1 MRRFGLVLGLGIIFC
16 VSSLFML
23 SPGLLQA
30 GSQEKAASANP
41 VPNPSF
47 EDVKEDNPIEW
58 TRETWQPKAEFGLDE
73 AAHTG
78 RKCVRISS
86 KEGADASWAAVV
98 PVRPFARYRLSG
110 WIKTKDMDPGRGRG
124 ALFNLH
130 GMDIATKPVR
140 GTRDWTRLSV
150 DFDSGANDAVSV
162 NCLFGGWGKSTGTA
176 WYDDVQI
183 DLLSVRALKPEAT
196 IDVSLTSAPVSPLIY
211 GQFIEHLGRCIYQG
225 IWAEM
230 LEDRK
235 FFYAVG
241 SQDSPWKA
249 VGDAANVRMNP
260 ILPYTGVHAPEIRLK
275 GNGEAGGIVQEGLAV
290 VKGKSYAGRIVL
302 AGDPGASPVEVSLV
316 WGSAPESR
324 QTVSIMDFRTD
335 YKTFPLAFTAGE
347 SGENARLEIASR
359 GIEAFRV
366 GAVSLMPADNVEG
379 FRPDV
384 LAVLRE
390 LDAPIYRWPGG
401 NFVSGYDWRDGIG
414 DRDRRPPRKN
424 PAWLGVEHNDVGIHE
439 FMDFCR
445 LVKTEPYIT
454 VNSGQGSETLAAE
467 MVEYANGA
475 ASTPMGALRTRN
487 GRAEPWGVKWWSI
500 GNEMYGDWQ
509 LGHMPVQDY
518 VIKHNRFA
526 AAMRAKDRSIKLVGV
541 GAAGEWTERMLAA
554 CRDSMDAVS
563 EHFYVDERPGLLSHV
578 NRVPAEIK
586 RIADAHRRYRLTV
599 GALEGK
605 AIPIALDEWNYW
617 YGPHIYGE
625 LGTRYF
631 LKDALGIAAGL
642 HEFVRQSDMFVM
654 ANYAQTVNVIGA
666 VKTTKTA
673 AAFDT
678 TGLVLKLYRA
688 KFGSIPVQVLGA
700 PAPLDVAAAWR
711 EGRKVLTVAVV
722 NPTKESQIL
731 PISFKGIKPPAAARL
746 HLITGPDEGAYNE
759 PGKDP
764 AVKIVTTEGAPF
776 GPKLTLPP
784 LSISLYEIELK

>member
-110 WIKTKDMDPGRGRG
+110 WIKTKNMDPGRGRG

-260 ILPYTGVHAPEIRLK
+260 IL
-275 GNGEAGGIVQEGLAV
+275 
-290 VKGKSYAGRIVL
+290 
-302 AGDPGASPVEVSLV
+302 
-316 WGSAPESR
+316 
-324 QTVSIMDFRTD
+324 
-335 YKTFPLAFTAGE
+335 
-347 SGENARLEIASR
+347 
-359 GIEAFRV
+359 
-366 GAVSLMPADNVEG
+366 
-379 FRPDV
+379 
-384 LAVLRE
+384 
-390 LDAPIYRWPGG
+390 
-401 NFVSGYDWRDGIG
+401 
-414 DRDRRPPRKN
+414 
-424 PAWLGVEHNDVGIHE
+424 
-439 FMDFCR
+439 
-445 LVKTEPYIT
+445 
-454 VNSGQGSETLAAE
+454 
-467 MVEYANGA
+467 
-475 ASTPMGALRTRN
+475 
-487 GRAEPWGVKWWSI
+487 
-500 GNEMYGDWQ
+500 
-509 LGHMPVQDY
+509 
-518 VIKHNRFA
+518 
-526 AAMRAKDRSIKLVGV
+526 
-541 GAAGEWTERMLAA
+541 
-554 CRDSMDAVS
+554 
-563 EHFYVDERPGLLSHV
+563 
-578 NRVPAEIK
+578 
-586 RIADAHRRYRLTV
+586 
-599 GALEGK
+599 
-605 AIPIALDEWNYW
+605 
-617 YGPHIYGE
+617 
-625 LGTRYF
+625 
-631 LKDALGIAAGL
+631 
-642 HEFVRQSDMFVM
+642 
-654 ANYAQTVNVIGA
+654 
-666 VKTTKTA
+666 
-673 AAFDT
+673 
-678 TGLVLKLYRA
+678 
-688 KFGSIPVQVLGA
+688 
-700 PAPLDVAAAWR
+700 
-711 EGRKVLTVAVV
+711 
-722 NPTKESQIL
+722 
-731 PISFKGIKPPAAARL
+731 
-746 HLITGPDEGAYNE
+746 
-759 PGKDP
+759 
-764 AVKIVTTEGAPF
+764 
-776 GPKLTLPP
+776 
-784 LSISLYEIELK
+784 